1 MKDYFLDKKEQSKKA
16 LTVYLDDVRIGF
28 VELKIDSNQA
38 EISYIF
44 DSDYTSNGYC
54 TVVVEK
60 LIEISFNKI
69 GISKIFAYSKSDNI
83 SSRKVLEKNNFKEN
97 GTKEDFIYYELRKEV
112 EV

>member
-1 MKDYFLDKKEQSKKA
+1 M
-16 LTVYLDDVRIGF
+16 
-28 VELKIDSNQA
+28 
-38 EISYIF
+38 
-44 DSDYTSNGYC
+44 
-54 TVVVEK
+54 VEK

-83 SSRKVLEKNNFKEN
+83 SSRKVLENNNFKET

>member
-1 MKDYFLDKKEQSKKA
+1 M
-16 LTVYLDDVRIGF
+16 
-28 VELKIDSNQA
+28 VELKVVDTEA

-44 DSDYTSNGYC
+44 DSDYTSNGCC
-54 TVVVEK
+54 TEVVEK

-83 SSRKVLEKNNFKEN
+83 SSRKVMVKNNFKET